1 MLKGNAMTDA
11 TNTPAV
17 ADEFHL
23 EVAVTLYKNGRPW
36 TRQMTESMQ
45 MDQTNAVI
53 GQHLVLQAVEPPLL
67 KMGIA
72 SATAKDKE
80 FMAKYSQAMAIVA
93 AAPEA
98 PAA

>member
-1 MLKGNAMTDA
+1 M
-11 TNTPAV
+11 
-17 ADEFHL
+17 
-23 EVAVTLYKNGRPW
+23 
-36 TRQMTESMQ
+36 
-45 MDQTNAVI
+45 I

-80 FMAKYSQAMAIVA
+80 FMAKYSKAMAIVA

>member
-1 MLKGNAMTDA
+1 MDDVTQTTQA
-11 TNTPAV
+11 P
-17 ADEFHL
+17 DEFHL

-72 SATAKDKE
+72 SAQAKDKE
-80 FMAKYSQAMAIVA
+80 FLAKYSQAMAIVA